1 MDNNELL
8 IEIVRAQNR
17 ANEILGHIR
26 WLAAAIVVLI
36 LVSKWTA

>member
-8 IEIVRAQNR
+8 LEMVRAQNR

-26 WLAAAIVVLI
+26 WIGAVILLVL
-36 LVSKWTA
+36 LVAKWTS